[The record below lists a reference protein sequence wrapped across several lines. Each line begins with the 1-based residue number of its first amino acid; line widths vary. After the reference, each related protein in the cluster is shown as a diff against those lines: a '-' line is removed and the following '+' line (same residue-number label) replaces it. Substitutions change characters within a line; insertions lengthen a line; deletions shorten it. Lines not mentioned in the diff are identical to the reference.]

1 MSRKSI
7 MLGSALLLIL
17 LLLAA
22 AIFLPGFFKNYSDSQ
37 LAAASV
43 QNLLNAESYRFTSSS
58 ILYLPTEKRVFSQIK
73 GEKSQEIRHI
83 SGAILGTP
91 VDIYYA
97 DGAFYQ
103 KDAVSGAWFVTGEA
117 DLAESAV
124 LLSELDPAR
133 DFNFTDYG
141 QITYLGKVKKDGETL
156 LSYEMIPVLT
166 DRWIAKYFN
175 PVTYLLKVTKEGLL
189 REVQITGQSVETPD
203 SRLVIDSRFYDYN
216 KEIPITLPQIGSK

>member
-7 MLGSALLLIL
+7 LVCTAFLLVI

-22 AIFLPGFFKNYSDSQ
+22 GIFLPGFLTNYNDGQ

-58 ILYLPTEKRVFSQIK
+58 VLFLPTEKRVFSQIG
-73 GEKSQEIRHI
+73 GEKSKEARHI
-83 SGAILGTP
+83 AGTMLGTP

-103 KDAVSGAWFVTGEA
+103 KDAISGAWFASGEA

-141 QITYLGKVKKDGETL
+141 QITYLGKAKQEGETL
-156 LSYEMIPVLT
+156 LSYEMIPTLS

-175 PVTYLLKVTKEGLL
+175 PVTYLLKVTKDGQL
-189 REVQITGQSVETPD
+189 REAQITGQSIETPD
-203 SRLVIDSRFYDYN
+203 SRLVINTRFYDYN
-216 KEIPITLPQIGSK
+216 SNITITLPQIGS